1 MWDTLTTK
9 CPTILLSKKLF
20 LLFNKTLNNSYMN
33 KKSTMKALMLAGLL
47 CGAPSSMSAQTT
59 PSSTSTTIYDFAGFN
74 DQKMLELFEK
84 IDKQGRKFPTTQEL
98 KDAGL
103 YDEIEF
109 VRSHVR
115 KRQILDRSDRLNQ
128 NTYQERDLFMNIP
141 AGAGSTIG
149 GYPSKDFASDNFS
162 MWNYTNLFG
171 SWNHGLFQA
180 PGSWVDAAHK
190 NGTDILS
197 GMKFFDTTGGR
208 QGFAA
213 GWVNFIKT
221 KNDNGEFKYTRPL
234 IHLLQFL
241 GMDGIN
247 YNFEDN
253 GYSDNDV
260 VKFHQS
266 LYEYAK
272 QQNFN
277 DFHVV
282 IYTGNATLTSGNS
295 RVLFAEKNAKTSDL
309 MLNYMGDDFSYNM
322 ASSAREAKRVT
333 GSTKGLYAGVWIV
346 SMNRGWTRLNE
357 GDAKECGVCL
367 WGEHAQSRF
376 WSYNTGGSA
385 QERMSNYQMLLER
398 GFSGGYRNPANRPE
412 IKNAGHN
419 WEWSG
424 STAPLSTFPGLA
436 SWIPERSAISGT
448 LPFSTH
454 FNTGAGEVYTYKG
467 KKTAGAWYNMSN
479 QDIVPTYRW
488 LVYNGGTESVS
499 TNVQPE
505 FTYEDSYTGGSCLK
519 LTGKGTASSTD
530 IILYKT
536 NLTGTNG
543 AIKAQVAI
551 KTGKEGTQDSRLALI
566 VRLKNSGQWKE
577 YEVGGTT
584 DKTWKEH
591 TIALTDL
598 TSSDVI
604 DRIGLRVKNVDDQ
617 YKLLVGKLAI
627 VDDFTA
633 TPEAVKDLTIQ
644 VKEEN
649 KVSLSVKATWVL
661 NSATEGSVVYNDDAN
676 VDHFEVLYKNSENGD
691 VTEIGRTSQWATYIG
706 DIELGE
712 TDQPFIGVRSV
723 SKDLKTYSPV
733 VWQQVPR
740 STYASLPEK
749 KQNLYGEP
757 ELDMSADGAATAQQ
771 VRYVESFETTGGAT
785 NINYHATGPKG
796 GTNYVDATEGNLL
809 TVKQGE
815 TFTLKIKGY
824 EGKDDLRFCF
834 GRGWIDLNGDYKFE
848 PGTIDQN
855 GEELFTIGQLRKG
868 VKENVNP
875 GQTLQV
881 RIPADAKR
889 GMTRMR
895 IVFSD
900 AWFKGSL
907 LPTGKFNKGFA
918 IDFAVNITGNNPERQ
933 TPKST
938 RDEGIAEQPEGL
950 STSTSITSFAGE
962 ASTLVQTSKDL
973 KFSNVEKA
981 WIFGVDGSLVKVLDN
996 PQQYEIKSLPKGIY
1010 LVKMLNNNV
1019 IRTQK
1024 VVIK

>member
-1 MWDTLTTK
+1 
-9 CPTILLSKKLF
+9 
-20 LLFNKTLNNSYMN
+20 MN
-33 KKSTMKALMLAGLL
+33 KKSTMKMLLLAGLL
-47 CGAPSSMSAQTT
+47 CGAPSTMSAQTDT
-59 PSSTSTTIYDFAGFN
+59 GSTSTTIYDFANFN
-74 DQKMLELFEK
+74 DQKLLDLFASALEK
-84 IDKQGRKFPTTQEL
+84 GRKFPTTQEL

-103 YDEIEF
+103 YEELEF

-115 KRQILDRSDRLNQ
+115 KREILSRQDRLVGD
-128 NTYQERDLFMNIP
+128 TYRERDLFMNIP

-213 GWVNFIKT
+213 GWVNLIKT
-221 KNDNGEFKYTRPL
+221 KNADGTFKYTRPL
-234 IHLLQFL
+234 IHILQFL

-295 RVLFAEKNAKTSDL
+295 RALFAETNAKTSDL

-322 ASSAREAKRVT
+322 GSSVREAKRVT

-346 SMNRGWTRLNE
+346 TMNRGWNRLND
-357 GDAKECGVCL
+357 GDSKECGICL

-376 WSYNTGGSA
+376 WSYNTGGNA

-398 GFSGGYRNPANRPE
+398 GFSGGNRNPAVRPA
-412 IKNAGHN
+412 ISRYGHN
-419 WEWSG
+419 WEWSNG
-424 STAPLSTFPGLA
+424 VAPLSTFAGLA
-436 SWIPERSAISGT
+436 SWIPERSAIKGT
-448 LPFSTH
+448 LPFSTY

-467 KKTAGAWYNMSN
+467 KKTAGSWYNMSN

-488 LVYNGGTESVS
+488 LVYNGGTENVS

-519 LTGKGTASSTD
+519 LTGKATAPSTD
-530 IILYKT
+530 IVLYKT
-536 NLTGTNG
+536 ELSGTSG

-551 KTGKEGTQDSRLALI
+551 KTGKDTPADSKLALI
-566 VRLKNSGQWKE
+566 VRLKNSGEWKE
-577 YEVGGTT
+577 FDVNGTT
-584 DKTWKEH
+584 DSKWVEH
-591 TIALTDL
+591 TVALTGL
-598 TSSDVI
+598 TSTDVI
-604 DRIGLRVKNVDDQ
+604 DRIGLRVKNVDEQ

-633 TPEAVKDLTIQ
+633 TPQGVKDLTIQ

-649 KVSLSVKATWVL
+649 KASLSVKATWAL
-661 NSATEGSVVYNDDAN
+661 SSATEETVVYNDDAN
-676 VDHFEVLYKNSENGD
+676 VDHFEVLYKNGENGT
-691 VTEIGRTSQWATYIG
+691 VSEIGRTSQWATYIG
-706 DIELGE
+706 DIEME
-712 TDQPFIGVRSV
+712 ATDKPFIGVRSV

-733 VWQQVPR
+733 VWQEVPR
-740 STYASLPEK
+740 ANQADLPARK
-749 KQNLYGEP
+749 NNPYGEP
-757 ELDMSADGAATAQQ
+757 ELDMSADGYKTAQK
-771 VRYVESFETTGGAT
+771 VRYVETFKTEGGAT
-785 NINYHATGPKG
+785 NIDYTANGPTG
-796 GTNYVDATEGNLL
+796 GTNYVDATNGNVL
-809 TVKQGE
+809 TVNQGQ
-815 TFTLKIKGY
+815 TFTIKIKGH
-824 EGKDDLRFCF
+824 EGQDDLRFCF
-834 GRGWIDLNGDYKFE
+834 GRAWIDLNGDFKFE
-848 PGTIDQN
+848 PGTIAEN
-855 GEELFTIGQLRKG
+855 GEELFTVGKLRKG
-868 VKENVNP
+868 VIENVNP
-875 GQTLQV
+875 GQTINV
-881 RIPADAKR
+881 TIPADAKR

-900 AWFKGSL
+900 AWFQGSL

-918 IDFAVNITGNNPERQ
+918 IDFGVEITGTNAERP

-938 RDEGIAEQPEGL
+938 RDEGTAEQPEGL
-950 STSTSITSFAGE
+950 SSSTSITSFAGE
-962 ASTLVQTSKDL
+962 ASALVQTSKDL

>member
-1 MWDTLTTK
+1 
-9 CPTILLSKKLF
+9 
-20 LLFNKTLNNSYMN
+20 MN

-47 CGAPSSMSAQTT
+47 CGAPSTMSAQTDT
-59 PSSTSTTIYDFAGFN
+59 GSTSTTIYDFANFN
-74 DQKMLELFEK
+74 DQKLLDLFASALEK
-84 IDKQGRKFPTTQEL
+84 GRKFPTTQEL

-103 YDEIEF
+103 YEELEF

-115 KRQILDRSDRLNQ
+115 KREILSRQDRLVGD
-128 NTYQERDLFMNIP
+128 TYRERDLFMNIP

-208 QGFAA
+208 GGHAT
-213 GWVNFIKT
+213 GWVGLIKT

-247 YNFEDN
+247 YNFEDR

-266 LYEYAK
+266 LYKYAAEQDFK
-272 QQNFN
+272 NF
-277 DFHVV
+277 HIV
-282 IYTGNATLTSGNS
+282 IYTFSSSLTGYNS
-295 RVLFAEKNAKTSDL
+295 RALFGENNVKTTDL
-309 MLNYMGDDFSYNM
+309 MLNYDASDFSYSM
-322 ASSAREAKRVT
+322 AQSVQEAKRVMGT
-333 GSTKGLYAGVWIV
+333 AKGLYAGVWIV
-346 SMNRGWTRLNE
+346 DMNRGWNRLNATGAE
-357 GDAKECGVCL
+357 ECGICL

-376 WSYNTGGSA
+376 WSYNTGGNA

-398 GFSGGYRNPANRPE
+398 GFSGGNRNPAVRPE
-412 IKNAGHN
+412 IRNAGHN
-419 WEWSG
+419 WEWSNG
-424 STAPLSTFPGLA
+424 VAPLSTFPGLA
-436 SWIPERSAISGT
+436 SWIPERSAIDGK
-448 LPFSTH
+448 LPFSTF

-467 KKTAGAWYNMSN
+467 KKTAGSWYNMSN

-488 LVYNGGTESVS
+488 LVYNGNTTNVS

-519 LTGKGTASSTD
+519 LTGKGTAPLTD
-530 IILYKT
+530 IVLYKT
-536 NLTGTNG
+536 NLTGTSG

-551 KTGKEGTQDSRLALI
+551 KTGKDTPQDSKLALI
-566 VRLKNSGQWKE
+566 VRLKNSGEWKE
-577 YEVGGTT
+577 FAVDGTT

-591 TIALTDL
+591 TVALTGL
-598 TSSDVI
+598 NSTDVI
-604 DRIGLRVKNVDDQ
+604 DRIGLRVKNVDNQ

-633 TPEAVKDLTIQ
+633 TPQGVKDLTIQ

-649 KVSLSVKATWVL
+649 KSSLSVKATWAL
-661 NSATEGSVVYNDDAN
+661 NSATEETVVYNDDAN
-676 VDHFEVLYKNSENGD
+676 VDHFEVLYKNGENGD

-706 DIELGE
+706 DIEMAE
-712 TDQPFIGVRSV
+712 TDKPFIGVRSV

-733 VWQQVPR
+733 EWKEIPR

-749 KQNLYGEP
+749 KDNPYGEP
-757 ELDMSADGAATAQQ
+757 ELDMAADGYKTAQKI
-771 VRYVESFETTGGAT
+771 RYIEVFKTEGGTT
-785 NINYHATGPKG
+785 NIDYTAPGPKG
-796 GTNYVDATEGNLL
+796 GTNYVDATDHVLK
-809 TVKQGE
+809 VAQG
-815 TFTLKIKGY
+815 TKVTLKFKGY
-824 EGKDDLRFCF
+824 EATPAKDNSKDDLRYCM
-834 GRGWIDLNGDYKFE
+834 GKGWIDLNGDYTFTPVDIKDD
-848 PGTIDQN
+848 PQN
-855 GEELFTIGQLRKG
+855 GEQLFFLGQIRKGTPAQVESLQSYEFTIP
-868 VKENVNP
+868 N
-875 GQTLQV
+875 
-881 RIPADAKR
+881 DAKV
-889 GMTRMR
+889 GKTRMR

-900 AWFKGSL
+900 AWFAGSL

-918 IDFAVNITGNNPERQ
+918 IDFGVEITGNNPQRE

-938 RDEGIAEQPEGL
+938 RDEGKAEQPEGL
-950 STSTSITSFAGE
+950 SASTSITSFAGE
-962 ASTLVQTSKDL
+962 ASALVQTSKDL

>member
-1 MWDTLTTK
+1 
-9 CPTILLSKKLF
+9 
-20 LLFNKTLNNSYMN
+20 MN

-47 CGAPSSMSAQTT
+47 CGAPSTMSAQATAG
-59 PSSTSTTIYDFAGFN
+59 STSTTIYDFANFG
-74 DQKMLELFEK
+74 DQSLLDLFASALEK
-84 IDKQGRKFPTTQEL
+84 GRKFPTTQEL
-98 KDAGL
+98 KAAGL
-103 YDEIEF
+103 YEELEF

-115 KRQILDRSDRLNQ
+115 KRQILSRQDRLVGD
-128 NTYQERDLFMNIP
+128 TYRERDLFMNIP

-208 QGFAA
+208 GGHAT
-213 GWVNFIKT
+213 GWIGLIKQ
-221 KNDNGEFKYTRPL
+221 KNDKGEFKYTRPL

-247 YNFEDN
+247 YNFEAR
-253 GYSDNDV
+253 GYDDSEV
-260 VKFHQS
+260 IKFHQS
-266 LYEYAK
+266 LYAYAK
-272 QQNFN
+272 EQKFDNF
-277 DFHVV
+277 HIV
-282 IYTGNATLTSGNS
+282 IYTSNS
-295 RVLFAEKNAKTSDL
+295 SLSPYNSKALFGENNVKTTDL
-309 MLNYMGDDFSYNM
+309 MLNYDANDFSYSM
-322 ASSAREAKRVT
+322 PSSVQEAKRVMGT
-333 GSTKGLYAGVWIV
+333 AKGLYAGVWIV
-346 SMNRGWTRLNE
+346 DMNRGWNRLNATGAE
-357 GDAKECGVCL
+357 ECGICL

-376 WSYNTGGSA
+376 WSYNTGGNA
-385 QERMSNYQMLLER
+385 QERMTNYQMLLER
-398 GFSGGYRNPANRPE
+398 GFSGGKRNPADRPG
-412 IKNAGHN
+412 ISRFGNN

-424 STAPLSTFPGLA
+424 TTPPLSTFAGLA
-436 SWIPERSAISGT
+436 TWIPERSAINGT
-448 LPFSTH
+448 LPFSTF
-454 FNTGAGEVYTYKG
+454 FNAGAGEVYTYKG
-467 KKTAGAWYNMSN
+467 KKTAGSWYNMSN

-488 LVYNGGTESVS
+488 LVYDGGTTNTS
-499 TNVQPE
+499 TSVQPE

-519 LTGKGTASSTD
+519 LTGKAQASSTD
-530 IILYKT
+530 IVLYKT
-536 NLTGTNG
+536 NLTGTSG

-551 KTGKEGTQDSRLALI
+551 KTGKDTPQDSKLALI
-566 VRLKNSGQWKE
+566 VRLKNSKEWKE
-577 YEVGGTT
+577 FAVDGTT

-591 TIALTDL
+591 TIALTGL
-598 TSSDVI
+598 NSTDVI

-633 TPEAVKDLTIQ
+633 TPEAVRDLTIQ

-649 KVSLSVKATWVL
+649 KASLSVKATWAL
-661 NSATEGSVVYNDDAN
+661 NSATEGSVIYNDDAN
-676 VDHFEVLYKNSENGD
+676 VDHFEVLYKNGENGT
-691 VTEIGRTSQWATYIG
+691 VSEIGRTSQWATYIG
-706 DIELGE
+706 DIEMAE
-712 TDQPFIGVRSV
+712 ADQPFIGVRSV

-733 VWQQVPR
+733 VWQQVSR

-749 KQNLYGEP
+749 KHNPYGEP
-757 ELDMSADGAATAQQ
+757 ELDMSADGYKTAQQ
-771 VRYVESFETTGGAT
+771 VRYVETFKTEGGAT
-785 NINYHATGPKG
+785 NIDYTAPGPKG
-796 GTNYVDATEGNLL
+796 GTNYVDATNGNLL
-809 TVKQGE
+809 TVNQGQ
-815 TFTLKIKGY
+815 TITIKIKGH
-824 EGKDDLRFCF
+824 EGQDDLRFCF
-834 GRGWIDLNGDYKFE
+834 GRAWIDLNGDYKFE
-848 PGTIDQN
+848 PGTIAEN
-855 GEELFTIGQLRKG
+855 GEELFTIGELRKG
-868 VKENVNP
+868 VVANVNP
-875 GQTLQV
+875 GQTISV
-881 RIPADAKR
+881 KIPEDAKT

-918 IDFAVNITGNNPERQ
+918 IDFAVKITGTNQERP
-933 TPKST
+933 TPKSS
-938 RDEGIAEQPEGL
+938 RDEGTAEQPEGL
-950 STSTSITSFAGE
+950 SSSTSITSFAGE
-962 ASTLVQTSKDL
+962 ASALVQTSKDL

>member
-1 MWDTLTTK
+1 
-9 CPTILLSKKLF
+9 
-20 LLFNKTLNNSYMN
+20 MN
-33 KKSTMKALMLAGLL
+33 KKSTMKMLLLAGLL
-47 CGAPSSMSAQTT
+47 CGAPSTMSAQTDT
-59 PSSTSTTIYDFAGFN
+59 GSTSTTIYDFANFN
-74 DQKMLELFEK
+74 DQKLLDLFASALEK
-84 IDKQGRKFPTTQEL
+84 GRKFPTTQEL

-103 YDEIEF
+103 YEELEF

-115 KRQILDRSDRLNQ
+115 KREILSRQDRLVGD
-128 NTYQERDLFMNIP
+128 TYRERDLFMNIP

-213 GWVNFIKT
+213 GWVNLIKT
-221 KNDNGEFKYTRPL
+221 KNADGTFKYTRPL
-234 IHLLQFL
+234 IHILQFL

-295 RVLFAEKNAKTSDL
+295 RALFAETNAKTSDL

-322 ASSAREAKRVT
+322 GSSVREAKRVT

-346 SMNRGWTRLNE
+346 TMNRGWNRLND
-357 GDAKECGVCL
+357 GDSKECGICL

-376 WSYNTGGSA
+376 WSYNTGGNA

-398 GFSGGYRNPANRPE
+398 GFSGGNRNPAVRPA
-412 IKNAGHN
+412 ISRYGHN
-419 WEWSG
+419 WEWSNG
-424 STAPLSTFPGLA
+424 VAPLSTFAGLA
-436 SWIPERSAISGT
+436 SWIPERSAINGK
-448 LPFSTH
+448 LPFSTY

-467 KKTAGAWYNMSN
+467 KKTAGSWYNMSN

-488 LVYNGGTESVS
+488 LVYNGGTENVS

-530 IILYKT
+530 IVLYKT
-536 NLTGTNG
+536 NLTGTSG

-551 KTGKEGTQDSRLALI
+551 KTGKDTPANSNLALI
-566 VRLKNSGQWKE
+566 VRLKNSNQWKE
-577 YEVGGTT
+577 FDVNGTT
-584 DKTWKEH
+584 DSKWVEH
-591 TIALTDL
+591 TVALTGL
-598 TSSDVI
+598 SSTDVI
-604 DRIGLRVKNVDDQ
+604 DRIGLRVKNVDEQ

-633 TPEAVKDLTIQ
+633 TPEAVKDLRIQ

-649 KVSLSVKATWVL
+649 KASLSVKASWAL
-661 NSATEGSVVYNDDAN
+661 NSAADDKVVYNDDAN
-676 VDHFEVLYKNSENGD
+676 VDHFEVLYKNGENGT
-691 VTEIGRTSQWATYIG
+691 VSEIGRTSQWATYIG
-706 DIELGE
+706 DIEMAE
-712 TDQPFIGVRSV
+712 ADQPFIGVRSV

-733 VWQQVPR
+733 VWQQVSR
-740 STYASLPEK
+740 SNYASLPEK
-749 KQNLYGEP
+749 KHNPYGEP
-757 ELDMSADGAATAQQ
+757 ELDMSADGYKTAQQ
-771 VRYVESFETTGGAT
+771 VRYVETFKTEGGAT
-785 NINYHATGPKG
+785 NIDYTAPGPKG
-796 GTNYVDATEGNLL
+796 GTNYVDATNGNLL
-809 TVKQGE
+809 TVNQGQ
-815 TFTLKIKGY
+815 TITIKIKGH
-824 EGKDDLRFCF
+824 EGQDDLRFCF
-834 GRGWIDLNGDYKFE
+834 GRAWIDLNGDYKFE
-848 PGTIDQN
+848 PGTIVEN
-855 GEELFTIGQLRKG
+855 GEELFTIGELRKG
-868 VKENVNP
+868 VVANVNP
-875 GQTLQV
+875 GQTISV
-881 RIPADAKR
+881 KIPEDAKT

-918 IDFAVNITGNNPERQ
+918 IDFAVKITGTNQERP
-933 TPKST
+933 TPKSS
-938 RDEGIAEQPEGL
+938 RDEGTAEQPEGL
-950 STSTSITSFAGE
+950 SSSTSITSFAGE
-962 ASTLVQTSKDL
+962 ASALVQTSKDL

>member
-1 MWDTLTTK
+1 
-9 CPTILLSKKLF
+9 
-20 LLFNKTLNNSYMN
+20 MN
-33 KKSTMKALMLAGLL
+33 KKSTMKMLMLAGLL
-47 CGAPSSMSAQTT
+47 CGAPSTMSAQTT
-59 PSSTSTTIYDFAGFN
+59 PSSTSTKIYDFAGFG
-74 DQKMLELFEK
+74 DQTLLELFAK
-84 IDKQGRKFPTTQEL
+84 IDKEGRKFPTKQEL
-98 KDAGL
+98 IDAGI

-115 KRQILDRSDRLNQ
+115 KRQILDREDRLVS
-128 NTYQERDLFMNIP
+128 NTYKERDLFMNIP

-180 PGSWVDAAHK
+180 PGSWADAAHK
-190 NGTDILS
+190 NGTDIMS

-208 QGFAA
+208 GGHAT

-221 KNDNGEFKYTRPL
+221 KNDDGTFKYTRPL

-247 YNFEDN
+247 YNFEAD
-253 GYSDNDV
+253 GYSDSEV
-260 VKFHQS
+260 IKFHQS
-266 LYEYAK
+266 LYKYAN
-272 QQNFN
+272 QVNFDN
-277 DFHVV
+277 FHIA
-282 IYTGNATLTSGNS
+282 IYTFYSTLTSYNTKY
-295 RVLFAEKNAKTSDL
+295 LFGENNEKTSDL
-309 MLNYMGDDFSYNM
+309 MLNYASSDFSHNM
-322 ASSAREAKRVT
+322 GTSVQQAKRAMGT
-333 GSTKGLYAGVWIV
+333 AKGLYAGVWIV
-346 SMNRGWTRLNE
+346 DMNRGWNRLDN
-357 GDAKECGVCL
+357 GDAKECGLCL

-398 GFSGGYRNPANRPE
+398 GFSGGYRNPAVRPE
-412 IKNAGHN
+412 IVNYGHK

-424 STAPLSTFPGLA
+424 TTPPLSTFPGLA
-436 SWIPERSAISGT
+436 SWIPERSAINGK
-448 LPFSTH
+448 LPFSTY

-467 KKTAGAWYNMSN
+467 KKTAGSWYNMSN

-488 LVYNGGTESVS
+488 LVYNGGTTNVS
-499 TNVQPE
+499 DKVQPE

-519 LTGKGTASSTD
+519 LTGKAQASSTD
-530 IILYKT
+530 IVLYKT
-536 NLTGTNG
+536 ELTGTSG

-551 KTGKEGTQDSRLALI
+551 KTGKDTPQDSKLALI
-566 VRLKNSGQWKE
+566 VRLKNSGEWKE
-577 YEVGGTT
+577 FAINGTA
-584 DKTWKEH
+584 DSKWVEH
-591 TIALTDL
+591 TVALTGL
-598 TSSDVI
+598 SSTDVI
-604 DRIGLRVKNVDDQ
+604 DRIGLRVKDTDAQ

-633 TPEAVKDLTIQ
+633 TPQGVKDLTIQ

-649 KVSLSVKATWVL
+649 KASLSVKATWAL
-661 NSATEGSVVYNDDAN
+661 SSATEETVVYNDDAN
-676 VDHFEVLYKNSENGD
+676 VDHFEVLYKNGENGD

-706 DIELGE
+706 DIEMTE
-712 TDQPFIGVRSV
+712 SDKPFIGVRSV

-733 VWQQVPR
+733 VWKEVPR

-749 KQNLYGEP
+749 KDNPYGEP
-757 ELDMSADGAATAQQ
+757 ELDMSADGYKIAQK
-771 VRYVESFETTGGAT
+771 VRYIETFKTEGGEQ
-785 NINYHATGPKG
+785 NINYSASAPQG
-796 GTNYVDATEGNLL
+796 GTNYVDATDHVLK
-809 TVKQGE
+809 VAQG
-815 TFTLKIKGY
+815 TKVTLKFKGY
-824 EGKDDLRFCF
+824 EATPAKDNSKDDLRYCM
-834 GRGWIDLNGDYKFE
+834 GKGWIDLNGDYTFTPVDIKDD
-848 PGTIDQN
+848 PQN
-855 GEELFTIGQLRKG
+855 GEQLFFLGQIRKGTPAQVESLQSYEFTIP
-868 VKENVNP
+868 N
-875 GQTLQV
+875 
-881 RIPADAKR
+881 DAKV
-889 GMTRMR
+889 GKTRMR

-900 AWFKGSL
+900 AWFAGSL

-918 IDFAVNITGNNPERQ
+918 IDFGVEITGNNPQRE

-938 RDEGIAEQPEGL
+938 RDEGKADQPEGL
-950 STSTSITSFAGE
+950 SASTSITSFAGE
-962 ASTLVQTSKDL
+962 ASALVQTSKDL

>member
-1 MWDTLTTK
+1 
-9 CPTILLSKKLF
+9 
-20 LLFNKTLNNSYMN
+20 MN
-33 KKSTMKALMLAGLL
+33 KKSTMKMLLLAGLL
-47 CGAPSSMSAQTT
+47 CGAPSTMSAQTNT
-59 PSSTSTTIYDFAGFN
+59 GSTSTTIYDFAGFG
-74 DQKMLELFEK
+74 DQTLLNLFASALE
-84 IDKQGRKFPTTQEL
+84 QGRKYPTKQEL
-98 KDAGL
+98 IDAGI

-115 KRQILDRSDRLNQ
+115 KREILSRQDRLVGD
-128 NTYQERDLFMNIP
+128 TYEERDLFMNIP
-141 AGAGSTIG
+141 SGAGATLG

-180 PGSWVDAAHK
+180 PGSWADAAHK
-190 NGTDILS
+190 NGTDIMS
-197 GMKFFDTTGGR
+197 GIKFFDTTGGR
-208 QGFAA
+208 GGYAT

-221 KNDNGEFKYTRPL
+221 KNDDGTFKYTRPL

-247 YNFEDN
+247 YNFEAS
-253 GYSDNDV
+253 GYSDEEV

-266 LYEYAK
+266 LYKYANE
-272 QQNFN
+272 QGFNNF
-277 DFHVV
+277 HIA
-282 IYTGNATLTSGNS
+282 IYTSNS
-295 RVLFAEKNAKTSDL
+295 SLSPYNSKALFGENNVKTTDL
-309 MLNYMGDDFSYNM
+309 MLNYAASDFSYSM
-322 ASSAREAKRVT
+322 PSSVQEAKRVMNT
-333 GSTKGLYAGVWIV
+333 AKGLYAGVWIV
-346 SMNRGWTRLNE
+346 DMNRGWNRLNN
-357 GDAKECGVCL
+357 GLAKECGLCL

-398 GFSGGYRNPANRPE
+398 GFSGGYRNPAVRPE
-412 IKNAGHN
+412 IVNYGHK

-424 STAPLSTFPGLA
+424 TTPPLSTFPGLA
-436 SWIPERSAISGT
+436 SWIPERSAIKGT
-448 LPFSTH
+448 LPFSTY

-467 KKTAGAWYNMSN
+467 KKTAGSWYNMSN

-488 LVYNGGTESVS
+488 LVYEGNTLNTSDK
-499 TNVQPE
+499 VQPE
-505 FTYEDSYTGGSCLK
+505 FTHEDSYTGGSCLK
-519 LTGKGTASSTD
+519 LTGKAQASTTD
-530 IILYKT
+530 IVLYKT
-536 NLTGTNG
+536 ELSGTSG

-551 KTGKEGTQDSRLALI
+551 KTGKDTPADSKLALI
-566 VRLKNSGQWKE
+566 VRLKNSNEWKE
-577 YEVGGTT
+577 FAVNGTA
-584 DKTWKEH
+584 DSKWVEH
-591 TIALTDL
+591 TVALTGL

-604 DRIGLRVKNVDDQ
+604 DRIGLRVKDTDAQ

-633 TPEAVKDLTIQ
+633 TPQGVKDLTIQ

-649 KVSLSVKATWVL
+649 KSSLSVKATWAL

-676 VDHFEVLYKNSENGD
+676 VDHFEVLYKNGENGD

-706 DIELGE
+706 DIELKE
-712 TDQPFIGVRSV
+712 SDKPFIGVRSV

-733 VWQQVPR
+733 VWKEVPR
-740 STYASLPEK
+740 AEYSTLPASKNNP
-749 KQNLYGEP
+749 YGEP
-757 ELDMSADGAATAQQ
+757 ELDMAADGYKIAQK
-771 VRYVESFETTGGAT
+771 VRYIETFITEGGEQ
-785 NINYHATGPKG
+785 NINYSASAPTG
-796 GTNYVDATEGNLL
+796 GTNYVDATNQVLK
-809 TVKQGE
+809 VAQGQE
-815 TFTLKIKGY
+815 VTLKFKGY
-824 EGKDDLRFCF
+824 EAQDGRDGNHDDLRYCM
-834 GRGWIDLNGDYKFE
+834 GKGWIDLNGDYTFNPVDIK
-848 PGTIDQN
+848 TDVAN
-855 GEELFTIGQLRKG
+855 GEQLFFLGQVRKG
-868 VKENVNP
+868 TEAQVKSL
-875 GQTLQV
+875 QTYKFT
-881 RIPADAKR
+881 IPADAKK
-889 GMTRMR
+889 GKTRMR

-900 AWFKGSL
+900 AWFAGSL

-918 IDFAVNITGNNPERQ
+918 IDFGVEITGNNPERP

-938 RDEGIAEQPEGL
+938 RDEGKADQPEGL
-950 STSTSITSFAGE
+950 SASTSITSFAGE
-962 ASTLVQTSKDL
+962 ASALVQTSKDL

>member
-1 MWDTLTTK
+1 
-9 CPTILLSKKLF
+9 
-20 LLFNKTLNNSYMN
+20 MN
-33 KKSTMKALMLAGLL
+33 KKSTMKMLMLAGLL
-47 CGAPSSMSAQTT
+47 CGAPSTMSAQTNT
-59 PSSTSTTIYDFAGFN
+59 GSTSTTIYDFSKFG
-74 DQKMLELFEK
+74 DQSLLELFEK
-84 IDKQGRKFPTTQEL
+84 AEKAGRKFPTKQEL
-98 KDAGL
+98 IDAGI

-115 KRQILDRSDRLNQ
+115 KREILDRQDRLVGG
-128 NTYQERDLFMNIP
+128 TYQERDLFMNIP

-149 GYPSKDFASDNFS
+149 GYPSKDFASDNYS

-180 PGSWVDAAHK
+180 PGSWADAAHK

-213 GWVNFIKT
+213 GWVNLIKT
-221 KNDNGEFKYTRPL
+221 KNADGTFKYTRPL
-234 IHLLQFL
+234 IHILQFL

-295 RVLFAEKNAKTSDL
+295 RALFAETNAKTSDL

-322 ASSAREAKRVT
+322 GSSVREAKRVT

-346 SMNRGWTRLNE
+346 TMNRGWNRLND
-357 GDAKECGVCL
+357 GDSKECGICL

-376 WSYNTGGSA
+376 WSYNTGGNA

-398 GFSGGYRNPANRPE
+398 GFSGGNRNPAVRPA
-412 IKNAGHN
+412 ISRYGHN
-419 WEWSG
+419 WEWSNG
-424 STAPLSTFPGLA
+424 VAPLSTFAGLA
-436 SWIPERSAISGT
+436 SWIPERSAINGK
-448 LPFSTH
+448 LPFSTY

-467 KKTAGAWYNMSN
+467 KKTAGSWYNMSN

-488 LVYNGGTESVS
+488 LVYNGGTENVS

-519 LTGKGTASSTD
+519 LTGKATASSTD
-530 IILYKT
+530 IVLYKT
-536 NLTGTNG
+536 NLTGTSG

-551 KTGKEGTQDSRLALI
+551 KTGKEGTQDSKLSLI
-566 VRLKNSGQWKE
+566 VRLKNSGVWKE
-577 YEVGGTT
+577 YAVGGTT

-591 TIALTDL
+591 TIALSDL
-598 TSSDVI
+598 SSSDVI
-604 DRIGLRVKNVDDQ
+604 DRIGLRVKNVDEQ

-627 VDDFTA
+627 VDDYTVA
-633 TPEAVKDLTIQ
+633 PEAVKDLRIQ

-649 KVSLSVKATWVL
+649 KSSLSVKASWAL
-661 NSATEGSVVYNDDAN
+661 NSAAEDKVVYNDDAN
-676 VDHFEVLYKNSENGD
+676 VDHFEVLYKNGENGT
-691 VTEIGRTSQWATYIG
+691 VSEIGRTSQWATYIG
-706 DIELGE
+706 DIEMGE
-712 TDQPFIGVRSV
+712 SDKPFIGVRSV

-733 VWQQVPR
+733 EWKEIPR

-749 KQNLYGEP
+749 KNNPYGEP
-757 ELDMSADGAATAQQ
+757 ELDMSADGYKTAQQ
-771 VRYVESFETTGGAT
+771 VRYVETFTTEGGAT
-785 NINYHATGPKG
+785 NINYTATGPKG

-809 TVKQGE
+809 TVNQGQ
-815 TFTLKIKGY
+815 TITIKIKGH
-824 EGKDDLRFCF
+824 EGQDDLRFCF

-848 PGTIDQN
+848 PGTIAEN
-855 GEELFTIGQLRKG
+855 GEELFTVGKLRKG
-868 VKENVNP
+868 VIENVNP
-875 GQTLQV
+875 GQTLTV
-881 RIPADAKR
+881 KIPEDAKT

-900 AWFKGSL
+900 AWFQGSL

-918 IDFAVNITGNNPERQ
+918 IDFAVKITGTNPERKA
-933 TPKST
+933 PESS
-938 RDEGIAEQPEGL
+938 RDKGTAEQPEGL
-950 STSTSITSFAGE
+950 SASTSITSFAGE
-962 ASTLVQTSKDL
+962 ASALVQTSKDL